1 MNKNEKTAKKPRHP
15 MLKNPSNHN
24 SPDVP
29 KSADILIM
37 GIGNLL
43 MSDEG
48 LGIHFVRKLEAQEL
62 PPGVDLLD
70 GGTAGFALME
80 YFDKYKYIV
89 LIDATLDQHPPGTI
103 RHITPKFATDFPKAM
118 STHEIGLKDL
128 MEGMYLLGKQPNI
141 HLFVVSAA
149 NFQAMEMKLSEEVH
163 RALEPLQKQVFELIR
178 KLRT

>member
-1 MNKNEKTAKKPRHP
+1 
-15 MLKNPSNHN
+15 MLKSHSKLNTESHFR
-24 SPDVP
+24 
-29 KSADILIM
+29 SADLLIM

-48 LGIHFVRKLEAQEL
+48 LGVHFVRRLEGQEL
-62 PPGVDLLD
+62 PRGVDLLD

-80 YFDKYKYIV
+80 YFDDYKHVI

-103 RHITPKFATDFPKAM
+103 RHITPRFASDFPKAM

-141 HLFVVSAA
+141 HLFVVSVA
-149 NFQAMEMKLSEEVH
+149 NLQAMEMTLSEEVES
-163 RALEPLQKQVFELIR
+163 ALEPLQKQVFELIR
-178 KLRT
+178 KIRI